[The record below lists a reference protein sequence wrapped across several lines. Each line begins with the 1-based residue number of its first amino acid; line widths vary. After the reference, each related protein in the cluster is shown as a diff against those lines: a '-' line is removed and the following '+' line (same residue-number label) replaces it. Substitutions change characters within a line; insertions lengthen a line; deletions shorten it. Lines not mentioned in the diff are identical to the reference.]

1 MDFKARLYDRKRP
14 DVGIAEINKA
24 LTELLSNNVTI
35 NKNVEKINITAQSL
49 DKNYHEFK
57 ELVEAILTVIIGTL
71 ETNDF
76 AQSYHNQL
84 DTDVSTLGYIKES
97 ELDADVSSLGYI
109 KEGELDTAVSA
120 LGYIKEGQLDTGVS
134 SLGYIK
140 ESELESWLTE
150 HGYQPQQ

>member
-14 DVGIAEINKA
+14 DVAIAEINKV
-24 LTELLSNNVTI
+24 LSELLSNNVTI
-35 NKNVEKINITAQSL
+35 NKNVEKIIVTAQSL
-49 DKNYHEFK
+49 DKNYYDFK

-84 DTDVSTLGYIKES
+84 DTDVSSLGYIKES
-97 ELDADVSSLGYI
+97 A
-109 KEGELDTAVSA
+109 LDTAVSA
-120 LGYIKEGQLDTGVS
+120 LGYIK
-134 SLGYIK
+134 K
-140 ESELESWLTE
+140 SELESWLTE

>member
-1 MDFKARLYDRKRP
+1 MGFKAKLYDRKRP
-14 DVGIAEINKA
+14 DVAIAEINKV
-24 LTELLSNNVTI
+24 LSELLSNNVTI
-35 NKNVEKINITAQSL
+35 NKNVEKIIVTAQSL
-49 DKNYHEFK
+49 DKNYYDFK

-84 DTDVSTLGYIKES
+84 DTDVSALGYIKES
-97 ELDADVSSLGYI
+97 D
-109 KEGELDTAVSA
+109 LDTAVSA
-120 LGYIKEGQLDTGVS
+120 
-134 SLGYIK
+134 LGYIK

>member
-14 DVGIAEINKA
+14 DVAISEINKV
-24 LTELLSNNVTI
+24 LSKLLSNNVAI
-35 NKNVEKINITAQSL
+35 NKNVEKIIVTAQSL
-49 DKNYHEFK
+49 DKNYYDFK

-84 DTDVSTLGYIKES
+84 DTDVSSLGYIKES
-97 ELDADVSSLGYI
+97 D
-109 KEGELDTAVSA
+109 LDTAVSA
-120 LGYIKEGQLDTGVS
+120 LGYIK
-134 SLGYIK
+134 K
-140 ESELESWLTE
+140 SELESWLTE

>member
-1 MDFKARLYDRKRP
+1 MDFNAKLYDRKRP
-14 DVGIAEINKA
+14 DVAIAEINKV
-24 LTELLSNNVTI
+24 LSELLSNNVTI
-35 NKNVEKINITAQSL
+35 NKNVEKIIITAQSL
-49 DKNYHEFK
+49 DKNYYDFK

-84 DTDVSTLGYIKES
+84 DTDVSALGYIKES
-97 ELDADVSSLGYI
+97 D
-109 KEGELDTAVSA
+109 LDTAVSA
-120 LGYIKEGQLDTGVS
+120 
-134 SLGYIK
+134 LGYIK

>member
-1 MDFKARLYDRKRP
+1 MDFKAKLYDRKRP
-14 DVGIAEINKA
+14 DVAIAEINKA

-35 NKNVEKINITAQSL
+35 NKNVEKIIITAQSL
-49 DKNYHEFK
+49 DKNYYDFK

-84 DTDVSTLGYIKES
+84 DTDVSALGYIKES
-97 ELDADVSSLGYI
+97 D
-109 KEGELDTAVSA
+109 LDTAVSA
-120 LGYIKEGQLDTGVS
+120 LGYIK
-134 SLGYIK
+134 K
-140 ESELESWLTE
+140 SELESWLTE

>member
-1 MDFKARLYDRKRP
+1 MDFKAKLYDRKRP
-14 DVGIAEINKA
+14 DVAIAEINKV
-24 LTELLSNNVTI
+24 LSELLSNNVTI
-35 NKNVEKINITAQSL
+35 NKNVEKIIVTAQSL
-49 DKNYHEFK
+49 DKNYYDFK

-84 DTDVSTLGYIKES
+84 DTDVSALGYIKES
-97 ELDADVSSLGYI
+97 D
-109 KEGELDTAVSA
+109 LDTAVSA
-120 LGYIKEGQLDTGVS
+120 
-134 SLGYIK
+134 LGYIK

>member
-1 MDFKARLYDRKRP
+1 MDFKAKLYDRKRP
-14 DVGIAEINKA
+14 DVAIAEINKV
-24 LTELLSNNVTI
+24 LSELLSNNVTI
-35 NKNVEKINITAQSL
+35 NKNVEKIIITAQSL
-49 DKNYHEFK
+49 DKNYYDFK

-84 DTDVSTLGYIKES
+84 DTDVSALGYIKES
-97 ELDADVSSLGYI
+97 
-109 KEGELDTAVSA
+109 ELDTAVSA
-120 LGYIKEGQLDTGVS
+120 LGYIKESQLDTGVS

>member
-14 DVGIAEINKA
+14 DVAIAEINKV
-24 LTELLSNNVTI
+24 LSELLSNNVTI
-35 NKNVEKINITAQSL
+35 NKNVEKIIVTAQSL
-49 DKNYHEFK
+49 DKNYYDFK

-84 DTDVSTLGYIKES
+84 DTDVSALGYIKES
-97 ELDADVSSLGYI
+97 A
-109 KEGELDTAVSA
+109 LDTAVSA
-120 LGYIKEGQLDTGVS
+120 LGYIK
-134 SLGYIK
+134 K
-140 ESELESWLTE
+140 SELESWLTE

>member
-14 DVGIAEINKA
+14 DVAIAEINKV
-24 LTELLSNNVTI
+24 LSELLSNNVTI
-35 NKNVEKINITAQSL
+35 NKNVEKIIVTAQSL
-49 DKNYHEFK
+49 DKNYYDFK

-84 DTDVSTLGYIKES
+84 DTDVSSLGYIKES
-97 ELDADVSSLGYI
+97 D
-109 KEGELDTAVSA
+109 LDTAVSA
-120 LGYIKEGQLDTGVS
+120 
-134 SLGYIK
+134 LGYIK

>member
-1 MDFKARLYDRKRP
+1 MDFKAKLYDRKRP
-14 DVGIAEINKA
+14 DVAIAEINKV
-24 LTELLSNNVTI
+24 LSELLSNNVTI
-35 NKNVEKINITAQSL
+35 NKNVEKIIVTAQSL
-49 DKNYHEFK
+49 DKNYYDFK

-84 DTDVSTLGYIKES
+84 DTDVSALGYIKES
-97 ELDADVSSLGYI
+97 DLDA
-109 KEGELDTAVSA
+109 AVSA
-120 LGYIKEGQLDTGVS
+120 
-134 SLGYIK
+134 LGYIK

>member
-1 MDFKARLYDRKRP
+1 MDFKAKLYDRKRP
-14 DVGIAEINKA
+14 DVAIAEINKV
-24 LTELLSNNVTI
+24 LSELLSNNVAI
-35 NKNVEKINITAQSL
+35 NKNVEKIIVTAQSL
-49 DKNYHEFK
+49 DKNYYDFK

-84 DTDVSTLGYIKES
+84 DTDVSALGYIKES
-97 ELDADVSSLGYI
+97 D
-109 KEGELDTAVSA
+109 LDTAVSA
-120 LGYIKEGQLDTGVS
+120 
-134 SLGYIK
+134 LGYIK

>member
-1 MDFKARLYDRKRP
+1 MDFKAKLYDRKRP
-14 DVGIAEINKA
+14 DVAIAEINKV
-24 LTELLSNNVTI
+24 LSELLSNNVTI
-35 NKNVEKINITAQSL
+35 NKNVEKITITAQSL
-49 DKNYHEFK
+49 DKNYYDFK

-84 DTDVSTLGYIKES
+84 DTDVSALGYIKEI
-97 ELDADVSSLGYI
+97 D
-109 KEGELDTAVSA
+109 LDTAVSA
-120 LGYIKEGQLDTGVS
+120 
-134 SLGYIK
+134 LGYIK

>member
-1 MDFKARLYDRKRP
+1 MDFKAKLYDRKRP
-14 DVGIAEINKA
+14 DVAIAEINKV
-24 LTELLSNNVTI
+24 LSELLSNNVTI
-35 NKNVEKINITAQSL
+35 KKNVEKIIVTAQSL
-49 DKNYHEFK
+49 DKNYYDFK

-84 DTDVSTLGYIKES
+84 DTDVSSLGYIKES
-97 ELDADVSSLGYI
+97 D
-109 KEGELDTAVSA
+109 LDTAVSA
-120 LGYIKEGQLDTGVS
+120 
-134 SLGYIK
+134 LGYIK

>member
-1 MDFKARLYDRKRP
+1 MDFKAKLYDRKRP
-14 DVGIAEINKA
+14 DVAIAEINKA

-35 NKNVEKINITAQSL
+35 NKNVEKIIITAQSL

-57 ELVEAILTVIIGTL
+57 ELVETILTVIIGTL

-84 DTDVSTLGYIKES
+84 DTDVSTLGYIKEG
-97 ELDADVSSLGYI
+97 ELDTAVSSLGYI
-109 KEGELDTAVSA
+109 KES
-120 LGYIKEGQLDTGVS
+120 QLDTGVS

>member
-1 MDFKARLYDRKRP
+1 MDFKAKLYDRKRP
-14 DVGIAEINKA
+14 DVAIAEINKV
-24 LTELLSNNVTI
+24 LSELLSNNVTI
-35 NKNVEKINITAQSL
+35 NKNVEKIIITAQSL
-49 DKNYHEFK
+49 DKNYYDFK

-84 DTDVSTLGYIKES
+84 DTDVSSLGYIKES
-97 ELDADVSSLGYI
+97 G
-109 KEGELDTAVSA
+109 LDTAVSA
-120 LGYIKEGQLDTGVS
+120 
-134 SLGYIK
+134 LGYIK

>member
-1 MDFKARLYDRKRP
+1 MDFKAKLYDRKRP
-14 DVGIAEINKA
+14 DVAIAEINKV
-24 LTELLSNNVTI
+24 LSELLSNNVTI
-35 NKNVEKINITAQSL
+35 NKNVEKIIVTAQSL
-49 DKNYHEFK
+49 DKNYYDFK

-84 DTDVSTLGYIKES
+84 DID
-97 ELDADVSSLGYI
+97 
-109 KEGELDTAVSA
+109 VSA
-120 LGYIKEGQLDTGVS
+120 LGYIKKSDLDTAVS
-134 SLGYIK
+134 ALGYIK